1 MPLTKLQF
9 RPGINRET
17 TSYSNEGGWFDMDK
31 VRFRFGFPEKIGGWE
46 KTSATYFLGTCRA
59 LHPWVALSGERY
71 LGVGTHLKYYINE
84 GGGYNDITP
93 LRATTSAGDVTFSAS
108 ANTLGANVAIGDTNI
123 TLTSS
128 SGFPESGR
136 IKINSEIIT
145 YAAVSGNILQGCLR
159 GQSSTTEAAHT
170 SGDAVL
176 CATLIVTDADHG
188 VLENDFVTYSGA
200 ATLGGN
206 ITAAILN
213 QEYQVVSKVN
223 ANSYLIE
230 AREEASLPTIT
241 TTTGYTPTY
250 VFASTSDSGNGGSS
264 VVGAYQ
270 INTGLDTTIV
280 GTGWGAGTWSRGAW
294 GSAASLAASGQTLR
308 IWSHDNFGEDLLIN
322 VRDAGIYYWDK
333 TNGVS
338 TRAVALSDLVG
349 ANTAPTI
356 AKKVLVSDRDRHV
369 IAFGCDPQDNIGTQD
384 PLLIRF
390 SDQESITDWAATATN
405 TAGDLRLGSGSEI
418 ITAVETRQQV
428 LVFTDVSLHAMQFL
442 GPPFTFG
449 INTVSENITIA
460 SPLSAIAIE
469 DQVYWMGAEE
479 FYVYSGNV
487 QRLPCSVRDYVFS
500 DINSDQLEKVTAST
514 NTAFSEIWWFYPSAS
529 STECDKY
536 VVYNYQQQIWY
547 YGSLNRTVWLDR
559 GVESFPIAAS
569 TDHALYF
576 HERGFDDGST
586 SPASAITAYIESSQ
600 MSMGEGDNFVFLR
613 KLIPD
618 LTFRDSTAAAPSA
631 TMTLEARNFPG
642 GPYLQTNSKTVT
654 KTASVPVE
662 QWTNQVNV
670 RLRGRSFAF
679 KIETTDTGVGW
690 RLGSP
695 RVEVQP
701 DGMR

>member
-1 MPLTKLQF
+1 M
-9 RPGINRET
+9 
-17 TSYSNEGGWFDMDK
+17 
-31 VRFRFGFPEKIGGWE
+31 
-46 KTSATYFLGTCRA
+46 
-59 LHPWVALSGERY
+59 
-71 LGVGTHLKYYINE
+71 
-84 GGGYNDITP
+84 
-93 LRATTSAGDVTFSAS
+93 
-108 ANTLGANVAIGDTNI
+108 
-123 TLTSS
+123 
-128 SGFPESGR
+128 
-136 IKINSEIIT
+136 
-145 YAAVSGNILQGCLR
+145 
-159 GQSSTTEAAHT
+159 
-170 SGDAVL
+170 
-176 CATLIVTDADHG
+176 
-188 VLENDFVTYSGA
+188 
-200 ATLGGN
+200 
-206 ITAAILN
+206 
-213 QEYQVVSKVN
+213 
-223 ANSYLIE
+223 
-230 AREEASLPTIT
+230 
-241 TTTGYTPTY
+241 
-250 VFASTSDSGNGGSS
+250 
-264 VVGAYQ
+264 
-270 INTGLDTTIV
+270 
-280 GTGWGAGTWSRGAW
+280 
-294 GSAASLAASGQTLR
+294 
-308 IWSHDNFGEDLLIN
+308 IN

-333 TNGVS
+333 TNGTS
-338 TRAVALSDLVG
+338 TRAVAISDLTG

-547 YGSLNRTVWLDR
+547 YGSMNRTCWLDR

-569 TDHALYF
+569 TDHALYL

-586 SPASAITAYIESSQ
+586 TPASAITAYIESSQ

-618 LTFRDSTAAAPSA
+618 LTFRDSTAVSPSA
-631 TMTLEARNFPG
+631 TMTLQTRNYPG
-642 GPYLQTNSKTVT
+642 GAYLQTNSKTVT

-662 QWTNQVNV
+662 QWTNEVNV

>member
-1 MPLTKLQF
+1 
-9 RPGINRET
+9 
-17 TSYSNEGGWFDMDK
+17 MDK
-31 VRFRFGFPEKIGGWE
+31 VRFRFGYPEKIGGWE
-46 KTSATYFLGTCRA
+46 KSSSTYFLGTCRA
-59 LHPWVALSGERY
+59 LHPWVALNGERY

-93 LRATTSAGDVTFSAS
+93 IRVTTSAGDVTFSAS

-188 VLENDFVTYSGA
+188 ALENDFVTYSGA
-200 ATLGGN
+200 TTLGGN

-230 AREEASLPTIT
+230 AREEASLPSIT

-280 GTGWGAGTWSRGAW
+280 GTGWGAGTWSRGTW

-333 TNGVS
+333 TNGM
-338 TRAVALSDLVG
+338 TNRAVAISDLVG

-547 YGSLNRTVWLDR
+547 YGSMNRTCWLDR

-569 TDHALYF
+569 TDHALYL

-586 SPASAITAYIESSQ
+586 TPASAITAYIESSQ

-618 LTFRDSTAAAPSA
+618 LTFRDSTAVSPSA
-631 TMTLEARNFPG
+631 TMTLQTRNYPG
-642 GPYLQTNSKTVT
+642 GAYLQTNSKTVT

-662 QWTNQVNV
+662 QWTNEVNV